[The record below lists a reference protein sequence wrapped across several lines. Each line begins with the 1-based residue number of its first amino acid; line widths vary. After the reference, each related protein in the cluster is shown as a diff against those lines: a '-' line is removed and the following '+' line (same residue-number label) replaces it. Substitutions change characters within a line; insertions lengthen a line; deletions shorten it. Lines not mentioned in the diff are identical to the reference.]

1 MATPRNA
8 ITENGT
14 RFLEDFPEVEE
25 AYSRAC
31 SSLSPRLI
39 NGQTRISK
47 PTDSNQASIQG
58 RASAETEP
66 LPRIILVSG
75 NDRLMPELNRVL
87 NPCPLEIRP
96 LKNCLEA
103 GKEIGRGDTADVIFT
118 DIQLSDG
125 DWKQVLQMARKA
137 PARAEV
143 ILVSRFVDVPLY
155 LDALEAGAFDFIV
168 PPFHTVEL
176 GYIIVNAIYTCSKQR
191 GHRFSSNSPDATA
204 A

>member
-1 MATPRNA
+1 MATARNP

-47 PTDSNQASIQG
+47 PTDSNQSFLQDS
-58 RASAETEP
+58 ASAKTES
-66 LPRIILVSG
+66 LPRIVIVSS
-75 NDRLMPELNRVL
+75 NDALISELSRVL
-87 NPCPLEIRP
+87 DPCPLEIRT
-96 LKNCLEA
+96 LKSCLEA
-103 GKEIGRGDTADVIFT
+103 GKEIGSGATADVIFT

-143 ILVSRFVDVPLY
+143 ILVSRIVDVPLY
-155 LDALEAGAFDFIV
+155 LDALEAGAFDFVV

-191 GHRFSSNSPDATA
+191 SHRFSSNSPDATA